1 MFLVEGFFICFVFL
15 LLILFILFLLD
26 EDVVGFLVEFFFLVV
41 FGEVFEKVFFLGLG
55 FVVCV
60 RE

>member
-15 LLILFILFLLD
+15 LLILFILFLLE
-26 EDVVGFLVEFFFLVV
+26 EDVVGFLVEFLFLVV
-41 FGEVFEKVFFLGLG
+41 FGEVFEKVFFFGLG